1 MRYINSGLQYDQSKG
16 DRKRKYIL
24 KNIYKVGRNRQESTI
39 SDPALFNNL
48 HQHTMLFHGT
58 SKANLL
64 SILEQGMQIK
74 PSNAALHHGSA
85 FGEGIYLA
93 DDFMFA
99 ANYSEKKSERT
110 FYVLVCE
117 VALGNVMN
125 SINNGCGTNYSNYFK
140 NGSVD
145 HARGYHSV
153 RVMGK

>member
-1 MRYINSGLQYDQSKG
+1 M
-16 DRKRKYIL
+16 
-24 KNIYKVGRNRQESTI
+24 KNIYKVGGNRQESTI